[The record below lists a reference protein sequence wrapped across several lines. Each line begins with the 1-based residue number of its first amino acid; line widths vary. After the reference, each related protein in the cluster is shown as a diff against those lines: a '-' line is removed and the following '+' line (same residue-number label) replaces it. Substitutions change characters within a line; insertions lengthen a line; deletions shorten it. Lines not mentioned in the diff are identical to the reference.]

1 MAARLRDTAAIGL
14 LWGAGIATLVIL
26 IVILAY
32 ILVNGLPLINWHF
45 LTTNPGVRG
54 QQGTGIYSTIVATIA
69 VTGLALL
76 IAAPLSVGG
85 AIYLNEYTKENVLRK
100 IFRQAAEVLAGIP
113 SIIIGLFGFLFFVI
127 YLQPYTGG
135 WSVMSGGLTLAFM
148 VLPISLR
155 ISEEALKAVPGELRE
170 GSLGLGATKWQSV
183 TTVVL
188 PTALPGI
195 ITGLI
200 LGAGRAIGET
210 AAILLTVGGALGLI
224 TSVRDPACPMTL
236 YIYNILTEYNDT
248 TTAYGTAAV
257 LIIAILAITFSTDYL
272 MNRYTKKLKGL

>member
-1 MAARLRDTAAIGL
+1 MAAKLRETVAIGL
-14 LWGAGIATLVIL
+14 LWGAGISTLLIL

-32 ILVNGLPLINWHF
+32 ILVNGLPLISWHF

-76 IAAPLSVGG
+76 VAAPLSVGG
-85 AIYLNEYTKENVLRK
+85 AIYLNEYTKENLLRK
-100 IFRQAAEVLAGIP
+100 VFRQAAEVLAGIP

-135 WSVMSGGLTLAFM
+135 WSILSGGLTLAFM

-170 GSLGLGATKWQSV
+170 GSLGLGATKWQSI
-183 TTVVL
+183 TTVVM

-224 TSVRDPACPMTL
+224 HGLRDPACPMTL

-257 LIIAILAITFSTDYL
+257 LIIAIMAVTFTTDYL

>member
-135 WSVMSGGLTLAFM
+135 WSVLSGGLTLAFM

-224 TSVRDPACPMTL
+224 HGLRDPACPMTL

>member
-1 MAARLRDTAAIGL
+1 MAAKLRETAAIGL
-14 LWGAGIATLVIL
+14 LWGAGIATLLIL

-32 ILVNGLPLINWHF
+32 ILVNGLPLISWHF

-85 AIYLNEYTKENVLRK
+85 AIYLNEYTKENLLRK
-100 IFRQAAEVLAGIP
+100 VFRQAAEVLAGIP

-135 WSVMSGGLTLAFM
+135 WSILSGGLTLAFM

-170 GSLGLGATKWQSV
+170 GSLGLGATKWQSI
-183 TTVVL
+183 TTVVM

-224 TSVRDPACPMTL
+224 HGLRDPACPMTL

-257 LIIAILAITFSTDYL
+257 LIIAILAITFTTDYL

>member
-1 MAARLRDTAAIGL
+1 MVPMGL
-14 LWGAGIATLVIL
+14 LWGAGIVTIVIL

-32 ILVNGLPLINWHF
+32 ILENGLALVSWHF

-54 QQGTGIYSTIVATIA
+54 QAGTGIYSTIVATVA

-76 IAAPLSVGG
+76 IAGPLSIGG
-85 AIYLNEYTKENVLRK
+85 AIYLNEYTRETLLRK
-100 IFRQAAEVLAGIP
+100 VIRQAAEVLAGIP
-113 SIIIGLFGFLFFVI
+113 SIIIGLFGFIFFVI
-127 YLQPYTGG
+127 YLRPYTGG
-135 WSVMSGGLTLAFM
+135 WSVISGGLALAFM

-155 ISEEALKAVPGELRE
+155 VSEEALKAVPADLRE
-170 GSLGLGATKWQSV
+170 GSLGLGATKWQSI

-195 ITGLI
+195 VTGLI

-210 AAILLTVGGALGLI
+210 AAILLTAGGAIGMIHSL
-224 TSVRDPACPMTL
+224 RDPCCPMTL

-248 TTAYGTAAV
+248 KTAYGTAAV
-257 LIIAILAITFSTDYL
+257 LIIAILVITFVTDWQ
-272 MNRYTKKLKGL
+272 MSRYTKKLKGL

>member
-1 MAARLRDTAAIGL
+1 MAAKLRETVAIGL
-14 LWGAGIATLVIL
+14 LWGAGISTLLIL

-32 ILVNGLPLINWHF
+32 ILVNGLPLISWHF

-54 QQGTGIYSTIVATIA
+54 QQGTGIYSTIVATVA

-76 IAAPLSVGG
+76 VAAPLSVGG
-85 AIYLNEYTKENVLRK
+85 AIYLNEYTKENLLRK
-100 IFRQAAEVLAGIP
+100 VFRQAAEVLAGIP

-135 WSVMSGGLTLAFM
+135 WSVLSGGLTLAFM

-155 ISEEALKAVPGELRE
+155 ISEVALKAVPGELRE
-170 GSLGLGATKWQSV
+170 GSLGLGATKWQSI
-183 TTVVL
+183 TTVVM

-200 LGAGRAIGET
+200 LGAGV
-210 AAILLTVGGALGLI
+210 L
-224 TSVRDPACPMTL
+224 SVRLRPSCL
-236 YIYNILTEYNDT
+236 LS
-248 TTAYGTAAV
+248 AV
-257 LIIAILAITFSTDYL
+257 LWV
-272 MNRYTKKLKGL
+272 

>member
-1 MAARLRDTAAIGL
+1 MAAKRRETAAIGL

-45 LTTNPGVRG
+45 LTTNPGIRG
-54 QQGTGIYSTIVATIA
+54 EAGTGIYSTIVATIA
-69 VTGLALL
+69 VTGVALL
-76 IAAPLSVGG
+76 VAAPLSVGG
-85 AIYLNEYTKENVLRK
+85 AIYLNEYTKETLLRK
-100 IFRQAAEVLAGIP
+100 IIRQAAEVLAGIP

-127 YLQPYTGG
+127 YLRAYTGG
-135 WSVMSGGLTLAFM
+135 WSVLSGGLALAFM

-155 ISEEALKAVPGELRE
+155 ISEESLKAVPAELRE
-170 GSLGLGATKWQSV
+170 GSLGLGATKWQSI
-183 TTVVL
+183 TTVIL

-210 AAILLTVGGALGLI
+210 AAILLTAGGALGVIHSLQ
-224 TSVRDPACPMTL
+224 DPCCPMTL

-248 TTAYGTAAV
+248 RDAYGTAAV
-257 LIIAILAITFSTDYL
+257 LIIAILAITFVTDYL

>member
-1 MAARLRDTAAIGL
+1 MASKRRETAAIGL

-32 ILVNGLPLINWHF
+32 ILVNGLPLISWHF
-45 LTTNPGVRG
+45 LTANPGVRG
-54 QQGTGIYSTIVATIA
+54 QTGTGIYSTIVATVA
-69 VTGLALL
+69 VTGVALL
-76 IAAPLSVGG
+76 VAAPLSVGG
-85 AIYLNEYTKENVLRK
+85 AIYLNEYTKENLLRK
-100 IFRQAAEVLAGIP
+100 VIRQAAEVLAGIP

-127 YLQPYTGG
+127 YLRPYTGG
-135 WSVMSGGLTLAFM
+135 WSVLSGGLALAFM

-155 ISEEALKAVPGELRE
+155 ISEEALKAVPAELRE
-170 GSLGLGATKWQSV
+170 GSLGLGATKWQSI
-183 TTVVL
+183 TTVVM

-210 AAILLTVGGALGLI
+210 AAILLTVGGAL
-224 TSVRDPACPMTL
+224 SVPHSLQDPACPMTL

-248 TTAYGTAAV
+248 RTAYGTAAV
-257 LIIAILAITFSTDYL
+257 LIIVILAITFTTDYL
-272 MNRYTKKLKGL
+272 MNRYTRKLKGL

>member
-1 MAARLRDTAAIGL
+1 MAAKLRETAAIGL
-14 LWGAGIATLVIL
+14 LWGAGIATLLIL

-32 ILVNGLPLINWHF
+32 ILVNGLPLISWHF

-76 IAAPLSVGG
+76 VAAPLSVGG
-85 AIYLNEYTKENVLRK
+85 AIYLNEYTKENLLRK

-135 WSVMSGGLTLAFM
+135 WSILSGGLTLAFM

-170 GSLGLGATKWQSV
+170 GSLGLGATKWQSI
-183 TTVVL
+183 TTVVM

-224 TSVRDPACPMTL
+224 HGLRDPACPMTL

-257 LIIAILAITFSTDYL
+257 LIIAILAITFTTDYL

>member
-85 AIYLNEYTKENVLRK
+85 AIYLNEYTKENLLRK
-100 IFRQAAEVLAGIP
+100 VFRQAAEVLAGIP

-224 TSVRDPACPMTL
+224 HGLRDPACPMTL

>member
-1 MAARLRDTAAIGL
+1 
-14 LWGAGIATLVIL
+14 
-26 IVILAY
+26 
-32 ILVNGLPLINWHF
+32 

-76 IAAPLSVGG
+76 VAAPLSVGG
-85 AIYLNEYTKENVLRK
+85 AIYLNEYTKENLLRK
-100 IFRQAAEVLAGIP
+100 VFRQAAEVLAGIP

-135 WSVMSGGLTLAFM
+135 WSILSGGLTLAFM

-170 GSLGLGATKWQSV
+170 GSLGLGATKWQSI
-183 TTVVL
+183 TTVVM

-224 TSVRDPACPMTL
+224 HGLRDPACPMTL

-257 LIIAILAITFSTDYL
+257 LIIAILAITFTTDYL